1 MFDQHGFLAWSSR
14 NGLSDQTCSTI
25 ECIRKSEPYRRVGGG
40 RHNVTGRYP
49 SKKMGVTI
57 QFESHRVELPA
68 IYELEHDADVIEYFD
83 QAPSIKLDYSSA
95 DGKRL
100 GVLHTPDFFVIRQT
114 CAGWE
119 ECKTEEELRRL
130 GKHNPNRYC
139 RQEDRWVCP
148 PGEAHAQ
155 TVGLYYRVRSS
166 GDIQW
171 MFQRN
176 IQFLEDYL
184 RSRTVVSSGSRERV
198 LALVAATPGITL
210 QAVFDSLKETV
221 SRDEVFAL
229 LATTDIYADLYA
241 ASLAEPAKVAVF
253 SEQLTGSAAA
263 RNIRATSR
271 IPLPLILKAG
281 HLLKWDGND
290 CSIVNIGK
298 TAVSFLME
306 GRTLMEL
313 PLDTLEEA
321 IKQGRIM
328 MAAQDLSSQT
338 CDQIQA
344 RLLQAAESDLKTA
357 TERCGIVCRFLR
369 GERGFS
375 IPERTVRRWV
385 VAYRTAEDQLGSGYL
400 GLLPTPNAG
409 NPASKLPEAT
419 RSLMMEFLEKDYET
433 LKQKTQYATWRA
445 LRLACERRGI
455 VSPSFKTFSI
465 AVRQRPGFEQTLKRK
480 GPRAAYQLEPF
491 YWELEQS
498 TPRHGDR
505 PFEIVHIDHTQMDVW
520 AVCAQTGR
528 PLGRPWLT
536 LMTDAFS
543 RRILSIY
550 MTFDPPSYRSCM
562 MVLRECVRRHSRFPQ
577 TIVVDGGRE
586 FQSVYFESLLARYE
600 CTKKCR
606 PPAKARFGATCE
618 RLFGTTNKQL
628 IHNLRGNTQLSRQVR
643 QVTKGIDPESRA
655 VWPLKELHQR
665 FVEYAYE
672 IYDTI
677 DHPALGQSPRATM
690 DDGFLHTG
698 MRLHRIVPYDQEFH
712 IFTLPTTRKGTAQV
726 SLGRGVKIHYLYYW
740 CEAFRDPA
748 VENTKVAVR
757 YDPFDAGTAY
767 AFVNDCW
774 AECHSEYYTTFQ
786 SHSERELQLV
796 TEELLKRHKNHTS
809 QTGITA
815 KKLAEFLESVEKEE
829 SILAQRLS
837 DLETKGIYSPSP
849 ASPSKQPKTVPRKS
863 GPVSPKPP
871 SPQVSPSYSTYGEM

>member
-25 ECIRKSEPYRRVGGG
+25 ECIRKSEPSRRVGGG

-100 GVLHTPDFFVIRQT
+100 GVLHTPDFFVIRQSS
-114 CAGWE
+114 AGWE
-119 ECKTEEELRRL
+119 ECKTEDDLRRL
-130 GKHNPNRYC
+130 VAHNPNRYC
-139 RQEDRWVCP
+139 RREDRWVCP

-166 GDIQW
+166 SEIQW

-184 RSRTVVSSGSRERV
+184 RSSTVVSSASREKV

-210 QAVFDSLKETV
+210 QAVFGSLEETV

-229 LATTDIYADLYA
+229 LATGDIYVDLCA
-241 ASLAEPAKVAVF
+241 ASLAEPGKVALF
-253 SEQLTGSAAA
+253 SEHLCESAAS
-263 RNIRATSR
+263 RNIGTSR
-271 IPLPLILKAG
+271 IPLPIILRAG
-281 HLLKWDGND
+281 HLLKWDGNA
-290 CSIVNIGK
+290 CSIVNVGK
-298 TAVSFLME
+298 SAVSVLME

-313 PLDTLEEA
+313 PLDTLEDA
-321 IKQGRIM
+321 IKQGRVTI
-328 MAAQDLSSQT
+328 ASQDLSDPNSGHVL
-338 CDQIQA
+338 A
-344 RLLQAAESDLKTA
+344 RLSQAAESDLKTA

-369 GERGFS
+369 GQREFS
-375 IPERTVRRWV
+375 VPERTVRRWV
-385 VAYRTAEDQLGSGYL
+385 VAYRNAEDQLGNGYL
-400 GLLPTPNAG
+400 GLLPAPNVG
-409 NPASKLPEAT
+409 NPVSKLPEAT
-419 RSLMMEFLEKDYET
+419 RSLMMEFLDKDYET
-433 LKQKTQYATWRA
+433 LKQKTQYATWGA
-445 LRLACERRGI
+445 LRLACERQGI

-498 TPRHGDR
+498 TPRLGDR

-520 AVCAQTGR
+520 AVCTQTGR

-550 MTFDPPSYRSCM
+550 LTFDPPSYRSCM
-562 MVLRECVRRHSRFPQ
+562 MVLRECVRRHCRFPQ

-586 FQSVYFESLLARYE
+586 FQSGYFESLLARYE

-628 IHNLRGNTQLSRQVR
+628 IHNLQGNTQISRQVR
-643 QVTKGIDPESRA
+643 QVTNGIDPESQA
-655 VWPLKELHQR
+655 IWPLKELHQR
-665 FVEYAYE
+665 LVEYAYE
-672 IYDTI
+672 IYDTV
-677 DHPALGQSPRATM
+677 DHPALGQSPRAAM
-690 DDGFLHTG
+690 DDGFLRSG
-698 MRLHRIVPYDQEFH
+698 MRLHRIVPYDHEFH

-740 CEAFRDPA
+740 CEAFRDPS
-748 VENTKVAVR
+748 VENTRVAVR

-767 AFVNDCW
+767 AFVNNRW
-774 AECHSEYYTTFQ
+774 SECHSEYYTTFQ

-796 TEELLKRHKNHTS
+796 TEELLKRRKNHS
-809 QTGITA
+809 GQTCITA

-829 SILAQRLS
+829 NILAQRLS
-837 DLETKGIYSPSP
+837 DLETRSIYSSSP
-849 ASPSKQPKTVPRKS
+849 AAPSKQRTTVPS
-863 GPVSPKPP
+863 NNEPVLPKPAP
-871 SPQVSPSYSTYGEM
+871 AQVSPSYSTYGEM

>member
-14 NGLSDQTCSTI
+14 NGLSDQAYSTI
-25 ECIRKSEPYRRVGGG
+25 ECIRRSEPSRRVGGG
-40 RHNVTGRYP
+40 RHNVAGRYP

-100 GVLHTPDFFVIRQT
+100 GVLHTPDFFVIRQSS
-114 CAGWE
+114 AGWE

-130 GKHNPNRYC
+130 AEHNSNRYC
-139 RQEDRWVCP
+139 RREDRWICP

-155 TVGLYYRVRSS
+155 TFGLYYRVRSS
-166 GDIQW
+166 SEIQW

-184 RSRTVVSSGSRERV
+184 RSTKVVSSASREKV
-198 LALVAATPGITL
+198 LALVAATPRITL

-229 LATTDIYADLYA
+229 LATADIYADLYA
-241 ASLAEPAKVAVF
+241 ASLAEPEKVALF
-253 SEQLTGSAAA
+253 SEHLCVSAAS
-263 RNIRATSR
+263 RNIGTTSR

-281 HLLKWDGND
+281 HLLKWDGNA
-290 CSIVNIGK
+290 CSIVNVGN
-298 TAVSFLME
+298 TAVSLLME

-313 PLDTLEEA
+313 PLDTLEDA
-321 IKQGRIM
+321 IKLGRITI
-328 MAAQDLSSQT
+328 ASEDLSGPNS
-338 CDQIQA
+338 DQIQA
-344 RLLQAAESDLKTA
+344 RLSQAAESDLKTA
-357 TERCGIVCRFLR
+357 TERYGIVSRFLR
-369 GERGFS
+369 GERKFS
-375 IPERTVRRWV
+375 VPARTVRRWV

-400 GLLPTPNAG
+400 GLLPAPNAG
-409 NPASKLPEAT
+409 NPVSKLPEAT

-433 LKQKTQYATWRA
+433 LKQKTQYATWSA
-445 LRLACERRGI
+445 LRLACERQGI
-455 VSPSFKTFSI
+455 VSPSFKTFCI
-465 AVRQRPGFEQTLKRK
+465 AVRQRPGWEQTLKRK
-480 GPRAAYQLEPF
+480 GPRAAYQLESF

-520 AVCAQTGR
+520 VVCAQTGR

-577 TIVVDGGRE
+577 TIIVDGGRE
-586 FQSVYFESLLARYE
+586 FQSGYFESLLARYE

-606 PPAKARFGATCE
+606 PPAKARFGSTCE

-628 IHNLRGNTQLSRQVR
+628 IHNLQGNTQISRQVR
-643 QVTKGIDPESRA
+643 QVTKGIDPESQA
-655 VWPLKELHQR
+655 IWPLKELHQR
-665 FVEYAYE
+665 LVEYAYE

-677 DHPALGQSPRATM
+677 DHPALGQSPRAAM
-690 DDGFLHTG
+690 DDGFLRSG
-698 MRLHRIVPYDQEFH
+698 MRLHRIVPYNQEFH
-712 IFTLPTTRKGTAQV
+712 IFTLPTTRRGTAQV
-726 SLGRGVKIHYLYYW
+726 CLGRGVKIHYLYYW
-740 CEAFRDPA
+740 CEAFRDPS

-767 AFVNDCW
+767 AFVNNQW
-774 AECHSEYYTTFQ
+774 AECHSEYYTKFQ

-796 TEELLKRHKNHTS
+796 TEELHRRRKNHSS
-809 QTGITA
+809 QACITA
-815 KKLAEFLESVEKEE
+815 KKLAEFLESVENDEK
-829 SILAQRLS
+829 ILAQRLS
-837 DLETKGIYSPSP
+837 DLETKSIYSSSP
-849 ASPSKQPKTVPRKS
+849 TPPPGRLA
-863 GPVSPKPP
+863 PVANSSEPSPKPL
-871 SPQVSPSYSTYGEM
+871 STQDSLSYSTYGEM

>member
-1 MFDQHGFLAWSSR
+1 MFDQHGFLTWSLR
-14 NGLSDQTCSTI
+14 NGLSDQSCSTI
-25 ECIRKSEPYRRVGGG
+25 DYIRKSEPSRRVGGG

-114 CAGWE
+114 SAGWE
-119 ECKTEEELRRL
+119 ECKTEEDLRRL
-130 GKHNPNRYC
+130 AAHNPNRYC
-139 RQEDRWVCP
+139 RRQDRWVCP
-148 PGEAHAQ
+148 PGETHAQ

-166 GDIQW
+166 SEIHW

-176 IQFLEDYL
+176 IQFLEDYW
-184 RSRTVVSSGSRERV
+184 RSTKVVSPASREKA

-221 SRDEVFAL
+221 SRDEIFAL
-229 LATTDIYADLYA
+229 LVSADIYADLYA
-241 ASLAEPAKVAVF
+241 ASLAEPEKVALF
-253 SEQLTGSAAA
+253 SEQLCVSAAS
-263 RNIRATSR
+263 RNIGATSR

-281 HLLKWDGND
+281 HLLKWDGNA
-290 CSIVNIGK
+290 CSIVNVGK
-298 TAVSFLME
+298 TAVSLLME

-313 PLDTLEEA
+313 PLDTLEDT
-321 IKQGRIM
+321 IKQGRVTI
-328 MAAQDLSSQT
+328 ASQDLSNPNSDHVQMRLSQSG
-338 CDQIQA
+338 
-344 RLLQAAESDLKTA
+344 ESDLKTA
-357 TERCGIVCRFLR
+357 TERCGIVSRFLR
-369 GERGFS
+369 GEREFS
-375 IPERTVRRWV
+375 VPARTVRRWAA
-385 VAYRTAEDQLGSGYL
+385 AYRTAEDQLGAGYL
-400 GLLPTPNAG
+400 GLLPAPNAG
-409 NPASKLPEAT
+409 NPVSKLPEAT

-433 LKQKTQYATWRA
+433 LKQKTQYATWCA
-445 LRLACERRGI
+445 LRLACERQGI
-455 VSPSFKTFSI
+455 VSPSFKTFCI
-465 AVRQRPGFEQTLKRK
+465 AVRQRPGFERTLKRK
-480 GPRAAYQLEPF
+480 GPRAAYQHEPF

-562 MVLRECVRRHSRFPQ
+562 MVFRECVRRHSRFPQ

-586 FQSVYFESLLARYE
+586 FQSGYFESLLARCE

-606 PPAKARFGATCE
+606 PPAKARFGSTCE

-628 IHNLRGNTQLSRQVR
+628 IHNLQGNTQISRQVR
-643 QVTKGIDPESRA
+643 QVTKGIDPESQA
-655 VWPLKELHQR
+655 IWPLKELHQR
-665 FVEYAYE
+665 LVEYAYE
-672 IYDTI
+672 IYDTV
-677 DHPALGQSPRATM
+677 DHPALGQSPRAAM
-690 DDGFLHTG
+690 DDGFLRSG
-698 MRLHRIVPYDQEFH
+698 MRLHRIVPYDQQFH
-712 IFTLPTTRKGTAQV
+712 ILTLPTTRKGTAQV
-726 SLGRGVKIHYLYYW
+726 SLGRGVKIHYLHYW
-740 CEAFRDPA
+740 CEAFRDPS

-767 AFVNDCW
+767 AFVNNQW
-774 AECHSEYYTTFQ
+774 
-786 SHSERELQLV
+786 
-796 TEELLKRHKNHTS
+796 TE
-809 QTGITA
+809 
-815 KKLAEFLESVEKEE
+815 
-829 SILAQRLS
+829 
-837 DLETKGIYSPSP
+837 
-849 ASPSKQPKTVPRKS
+849 
-863 GPVSPKPP
+863 
-871 SPQVSPSYSTYGEM
+871 